1 MSDIES
7 ASSVIEE
14 PTLGIAI
21 RASSDL
27 DGAHA
32 TSSLTSLADLVRSE
46 RSALGNGGSGEAD
59 SVGSGSCSQSDEDED
74 DEREDEDSSRGAEVS
89 TRRGHG
95 GLWQREAPMP

>member
-32 TSSLTSLADLVRSE
+32 TSSLTSRADLVRSE
-46 RSALGNGGSGEAD
+46 RSALGHGGSGEAG
-59 SVGSGSCSQSDEDED
+59 SVGSASCSESDED
-74 DEREDEDSSRGAEVS
+74 DEDDEGEGEDGSRGAEVS
-89 TRRGHG
+89 AWRDHRG
-95 GLWQREAPMP
+95 M